1 MYSIKNNS
9 INELIIKNSK
19 FITLLYKV
27 DDINKIN
34 YYLDKVRETYKDAT
48 HYCYAYIISDIK
60 RSSDDNEPSGTA
72 GIPMLDVL
80 EKNNLNNVL
89 AIVVRYFGGIKLGSG
104 GLIRAYSKSVR
115 ACLNLVDKVKLT
127 KGYNID
133 ITFDYNDTKKIE
145 YLLKDTTILNKSY
158 NEKIT
163 YNVDIDT
170 KYLDILNKNKINY
183 IIKKEVYIEINY

>member
-1 MYSIKNNS
+1 MKN
-9 INELIIKNSK
+9 KND
-19 FITLLYKV
+19 FEIH
-27 DDINKIN
+27 
-34 YYLDKVRETYKDAT
+34 KDV
-48 HYCYAYIISDIK
+48 Y
-60 RSSDDNEPSGTA
+60 
-72 GIPMLDVL
+72 
-80 EKNNLNNVL
+80 
-89 AIVVRYFGGIKLGSG
+89 
-104 GLIRAYSKSVR
+104 
-115 ACLNLVDKVKLT
+115 

-183 IIKKEVYIEINY
+183 IIKKEVYI